1 MVANSN
7 REVFLPL
14 PSETKLL
21 ICVWHPFDLWRP
33 PASMAEAVRE
43 RWPAMR
49 VVHLPNYDRLEAELP
64 DTQIFVGY
72 SIRAHQLSWARQ
84 LKWIHSTA
92 AGVAQLT
99 YPALSESGILV
110 TNASGVHSIPIAEH
124 VMGMLISLARRFPDA
139 LRHQQEHRWAQ
150 QEIWDSKPRPGELH
164 DSVLLLIG
172 LGAVGKEIAKRAQA
186 FGMEI
191 HAVTL
196 SGRGDTSLATRIYP
210 ATELEA
216 ALGQADYIV
225 VAAPETPATHNLLG
239 PRQFAAMKRTA
250 FVVNVARGSL
260 IDEAALA
267 AALEQRKIAGAALD
281 VAAEEPLPPASPL
294 WRLDNILITPH
305 LAAASEHLW
314 KRQTDLLL
322 KNLELWFAG
331 RDLINRVDFS
341 RGY

>member
-1 MVANSN
+1 MN
-7 REVFLPL
+7 RAGPA
-14 PSETKLL
+14 ETKLL

-33 PASMAEAVRE
+33 PASMSEAVRR
-43 RWPAMR
+43 RWPEMR

-72 SIRAHQLSWARQ
+72 SIRPKQLQWARQ

-99 YPALSESGILV
+99 YPELRESGITV

-124 VMGMLISLARRFPDA
+124 VIGMLLALARRFPDA
-139 LRHQQEHRWAQ
+139 LRYQIKNRWAQ
-150 QEIWDSKPRPGELH
+150 QEIWDAKPHPGELH
-164 DSVLLLIG
+164 GAVLLLIG
-172 LGAVGKEIAKRAQA
+172 FGEVGKEIARRAQT
-186 FGMEI
+186 FGMKI
-191 HAVTL
+191 QAVTR
-196 SGRGDTSLATRIYP
+196 SGRGESSLAEKIYP

-216 ALGQADYIV
+216 ALAQADFVV
-225 VAAPETPATHNLLG
+225 VAAPETPETQNLIG
-239 PRQFAAMKRTA
+239 ARQFAVMKSTA

-267 AALEQRKIAGAALD
+267 AALEQKKIAGAAID
-281 VAAEEPLPPASPL
+281 VAAEEPLPPESPL
-294 WRLDNILITPH
+294 WRCDNIFITPH

-314 KRQTDLLL
+314 PRQTDLLL
-322 KNLELWFAG
+322 QNLELWFAG
-331 RDLINRVDFS
+331 KELQNKVDFN

>member
-1 MVANSN
+1 MN
-7 REVFLPL
+7 RASPA
-14 PSETKLL
+14 ETKLV
-21 ICVWHPFDLWRP
+21 ICVWHPFDLWRT

-43 RWPAMR
+43 RWPKMR
-49 VVHLPNYDRLEAELP
+49 VVHLPNYDRLESELP

-72 SIRAHQLSWARQ
+72 SIRPHQLPWARP

-99 YPALSESGILV
+99 YPALRDSGIIV

-124 VMGMLISLARRFPDA
+124 VIGMLLSLARRFPDA
-139 LRHQQEHRWAQ
+139 LRHQQNQHWAQ

-164 DSVLLLIG
+164 GATLLMIG
-172 LGAVGKEIAKRAQA
+172 LGAVGKEIASRAKSL
-186 FGMEI
+186 GMKIE
-191 HAVTL
+191 AVTR
-196 SGRGDTSLATRIYP
+196 SGRGDTNLAAKIYP
-210 ATELEA
+210 ASELDA
-216 ALGQADYIV
+216 ALTQADYIV

-239 PRQFAAMKRTA
+239 PRQFAAMKPTA

-267 AALEQRKIAGAALD
+267 VALDQHKIAGAAID
-281 VAAEEPLPPASPL
+281 VAAEEPLPPSSPL
-294 WRLDNILITPH
+294 WHLDNILVTPH

-314 KRQTDLLL
+314 QRQTDLLL
-322 KNLELWFAG
+322 KNLGRWFEDK
-331 RDLINRVDFS
+331 DLLNRVDFE